1 MYNKRK
7 WPAVLPTLEPL
18 RTHSISKDSK
28 MIITHICF
36 KIDYVLAYAP
46 NNKLAYSLDI
56 NAKPQGSIVIV
67 GHSGPIGRQA
77 LGKLGFNSGM
87 RL

>member
-1 MYNKRK
+1 MARS
-7 WPAVLPTLEPL
+7 AQTLEPL
-18 RTHSISKDSK
+18 RPLRISKESK
-28 MIITHICF
+28 MIITHICL

-46 NNKLAYSLDI
+46 NNKLAYTLDI
-56 NAKPQGSIVIV
+56 NAKSQGSIVIV
-67 GHSGPIGRQA
+67 GYSGPIGRQA